1 MEEETKMKKKLL
13 IMAGAFIAGATAVT
27 GLRHYLVKT
36 EKEKL
41 ASFDDDYEDEDDEID
56 DFGFDEDLDL
66 DFDPDEEP
74 KVDHELLEDAI
85 VYVAS
90 NSKHLTGKQIDYL
103 KATLKLKNMDDM
115 LAFTRKGGAN
125 E

>member
-1 MEEETKMKKKLL
+1 MKKKLL
-13 IMAGAFIAGATAVT
+13 MMAGAFIAGATVVT

-66 DFDPDEEP
+66 DFELDEES
-74 KVDHELLEDAI
+74 KVDHELLEDA
-85 VYVAS
+85 VLYVVS
-90 NSKHLTGKQIDYL
+90 NSKYLTGKQSDYL
-103 KATLKLKNMDDM
+103 RAALKLKNMDDM

>member
-13 IMAGAFIAGATAVT
+13 MMAGAFIAGATAVT

-66 DFDPDEEP
+66 DFELDEES

-85 VYVAS
+85 LYVVS
-90 NSKHLTGKQIDYL
+90 NSKHLTRKQIEYL

-115 LAFTRKGGAN
+115 LSFTRKGGAN

>member
-1 MEEETKMKKKLL
+1 MKKKLL
-13 IMAGAFIAGATAVT
+13 MVTGAFVAGAAAVT
-27 GLRHYLVKT
+27 GLRHYLVKM

-41 ASFDDDYEDEDDEID
+41 ASFDDDYEFD

-66 DFDPDEEP
+66 DFEPDEES
-74 KVDHELLEDAI
+74 KVDHELLEDA
-85 VYVAS
+85 VLYVVS
-90 NSKHLTGKQIDYL
+90 NSKYLTGKQSDYL
-103 KATLKLKNMDDM
+103 RAALKLKNMDDM